1 MQTPVSTAAGLRG
14 RRATLLEHNAGIWE
28 GCFVRF
34 DRRGLELER
43 FDSRLQVEDQAGT
56 VVAAL
61 TNISSGQV
69 RTMDFQEP
77 PAEMQI
83 SPEGHWSLG
92 PDRIGPWPW
101 VSELCLVWG
110 NRRRRAVIR
119 HGTDQLDSLVLVSE
133 ARPGH
138 REPLAPAPLQA
149 LIADTGSSDTIATS
163 NGLIWTLP
171 ACLAVTVQTVAQ
183 REQGMPEEVVLRWQ
197 PEPLVTLEI
206 RRRYGPHGLLEQSSG
221 LLA

>member
-1 MQTPVSTAAGLRG
+1 M
-14 RRATLLEHNAGIWE
+14 WE

-61 TNISSGQV
+61 TNLSSGQV

-83 SPEGHWSLG
+83 SQEGHWSLG

-110 NRRRRAVIR
+110 HRRRRAVIR
-119 HGTDQLDSLVLVSE
+119 HGSDQLDSVVLVSE
-133 ARPGH
+133 ARPNH
-138 REPLAPAPLQA
+138 QEPLAPAPLQA
-149 LIADTGSSDTIATS
+149 LIADTSGSNNISSSDSLTTS
-163 NGLIWTLP
+163 NALIWTLP
-171 ACLAVTVQTVAQ
+171 TCLAVTVQTVAK
-183 REQGMPEEVVLRWQ
+183 RGQGMAEEVVLRWQ
-197 PEPLVTLEI
+197 PEPQVSLEI
-206 RRRYGPHGLLEQSSG
+206 RRRYSLHGLLERGSG
-221 LLA
+221 LLG

>member
-1 MQTPVSTAAGLRG
+1 MQPPVSTAADLG
-14 RRATLLEHNAGIWE
+14 RRFTLLAHNGGTWE
-28 GCFVRF
+28 GSFVRF

-43 FDSRLQVEDQAGT
+43 FDSRLIVEDQAGT
-56 VVAAL
+56 VVASL

-69 RTMDFQEP
+69 RSMDFQEP
-77 PAEMQI
+77 PPEMQI
-83 SPEGHWSLG
+83 SPKGHWSLG

-119 HGTDQLDSLVLVSE
+119 HGTDQLESLVLVSE
-133 ARPGH
+133 ARPDH

-149 LIADTGSSDTIATS
+149 MIADQGSSSTAATS

-171 ACLAVTVQTVAQ
+171 ACLAVTVQAMAQ
-183 REQGMPEEVVLRWQ
+183 RGQGRSEEVVLSWQ
-197 PEPLVTLEI
+197 PEPQINLEI
-206 RRRYGPHGLLEQSSG
+206 RRRYGPHGLLEPSSDQ
-221 LLA
+221 L

>member
-1 MQTPVSTAAGLRG
+1 MQTPVSTAAGAG
-14 RRATLLEHNAGIWE
+14 RRTTLLAHNAGIWE

-34 DRRGLELER
+34 DRTGLEVER
-43 FDSRLQVEDQAGT
+43 FDSRLQVEDRDGT

-69 RTMDFQEP
+69 RSMDFQEP

-83 SPEGHWSLG
+83 SLEGHWSLG

-119 HGTDQLDSLVLVSE
+119 HGSTALESLVLVAE
-133 ARPGH
+133 ARPDH
-138 REPLAPAPLQA
+138 REEPLAAAPLQA
-149 LIADTGSSDTIATS
+149 RAAETGSGG
-163 NGLIWTLP
+163 NGHGLIWTLP
-171 ACLAVTVQTVAQ
+171 ACLAVTVYTVAQ
-183 REQGMPEEVVLRWQ
+183 RQQGMAEEVALRWQ
-197 PEPLVTLEI
+197 PEAGVTLEI
-206 RRRYGPHGLLEQSSG
+206 RRRYGPHGLLEGSPTI
-221 LLA
+221 LT

>member
-1 MQTPVSTAAGLRG
+1 MDTPVSTAAGLG
-14 RRATLLEHNAGIWE
+14 RRATLLAHNAGLWE

-83 SPEGHWSLG
+83 SREGHWSLG

-101 VSELCLVWG
+101 VCELCLVWG
-110 NRRRRAVIR
+110 KRRRRAIVR
-119 HGTDQLDSLVLVSE
+119 HGTDQLESLVLVHE
-133 ARPGH
+133 ARPDH
-138 REPLAPAPLQA
+138 QEEPLAAAPLQA
-149 LIADTGSSDTIATS
+149 LVSDTGSCGSVASDA
-163 NGLIWTLP
+163 LIWSLP
-171 ACLAVTVQTVAQ
+171 ACLAVTVQTVAH
-183 REQGMPEEVVLRWQ
+183 RKQGVAEEVVLCWQ
-197 PEPLVTLEI
+197 PEPLVNLEI
-206 RRRYGPHGLLEQSSG
+206 RRRYGPHGLLEPGAG

>member
-1 MQTPVSTAAGLRG
+1 MESPVSTAADLG
-14 RRATLLEHNAGIWE
+14 RRRTLLAHNAGLWE
-28 GCFVRF
+28 GSFVRF

-61 TNISSGQV
+61 TNLSSGLV

-77 PAEMQI
+77 PVEMQI

-119 HGTDQLDSLVLVSE
+119 HGTDQLEFMVLVSE
-133 ARPGH
+133 ARPDH

-149 LIADTGSSDTIATS
+149 LVTETGSNDSGSFTS

-183 REQGMPEEVVLRWQ
+183 RGQGMAEEVVLHWQ
-197 PEPLVTLEI
+197 PEPEVHLEI
-206 RRRYGPHGLLEQSSG
+206 RRRYGPHGLLEQSAG